1 MSLTQ
6 HHSGAGAPA
15 DDSHD
20 FRLSMEPQDDASVIA
35 VAGELDLTT
44 VPALRGAL
52 SGAAERGISRLVID
66 LTEVSFIDSVGVGA
80 VLHAKRRLP
89 ADGRLAVVVA
99 TASYANVIFDAVGA
113 EAFLSI
119 FDTREA
125 AVGHVAADDADAD
138 AAEA

>member
-6 HHSGAGAPA
+6 HDSGAQSPA

-20 FRLSMEPQDDASVIA
+20 FRLSVEPQDDASVIA
-35 VAGELDLTT
+35 VAGELDLST

-52 SGAAERGISRLVID
+52 SGAAERGVSRLVID

-89 ADGRLAVVVA
+89 EDGRLAVVVA
-99 TASYANVIFDAVGA
+99 PASYANVIFDAVGA
-113 EAFLSI
+113 EAFMSV
-119 FDTREA
+119 FDSREA
-125 AVGHVAADDADAD
+125 AVAHVTGDGAPGAGAA
-138 AAEA
+138 